1 DKICDQISD
10 AVLDAHLK
18 QDPDAKVACGEWSP
32 AGPRRLVPEPEP
44 TFPFPLETVAKTGMI
59 LLAGEITSRAA
70 VDYQKV
76 VRDTIKHIGYDD
88 SSKGFDYKT
97 CNVLVALEQQSPD
110 IAQGVHLDRSEE
122 DIGAGDQGLMFG
134 YATDETEECMPLTIV
149 LAHKLNAKLAELRRN
164 GTLPWLRPDSKTQ
177 VGARGAAAAAPR
189 VPLSPYSPCPPA
201 PQVTVQYMQDR
212 GAVIPIRVHT
222 IVISVQHDEDVSLD
236 EMRDALKEKV
246 IKAVV
251 PAKYLDDDTIY
262 HLQPSGRFV
271 IGGPQ

>member
-18 QDPDAKVACGEWSP
+18 QDPDAKVAC
-32 AGPRRLVPEPEP
+32 
-44 TFPFPLETVAKTGMI
+44 ETVAKTGMI
-59 LLAGEITSRAA
+59 LLAGEITSRAN

-76 VRDTIKHIGYDD
+76 VRDTIRHIGYDD

-149 LAHKLNAKLAELRRN
+149 LAHKLNAKLAELRRT
-164 GTLPWLRPDSKTQ
+164 GALSWLRPDSKT
-177 VGARGAAAAAPR
+177 
-189 VPLSPYSPCPPA
+189 
-201 PQVTVQYMQDR
+201 QVTVQYMQDR

-222 IVISVQHDEDVSLD
+222 IVISVQHDEDVCLD

-251 PAKYLDDDTIY
+251 PPKYLDDDTIY

>member
-18 QDPDAKVACGEWSP
+18 QDPDAKVAC
-32 AGPRRLVPEPEP
+32 
-44 TFPFPLETVAKTGMI
+44 ETVAKTGMI

-76 VRDTIKHIGYDD
+76 GSARRAHR
-88 SSKGFDYKT
+88 SLRSAPGFDYKT

-177 VGARGAAAAAPR
+177 V
-189 VPLSPYSPCPPA
+189 
-201 PQVTVQYMQDR
+201 TVQYMQDR

-222 IVISVQHDEDVSLD
+222 IVISVQHDEEVCLD

>member
-18 QDPDAKVACGEWSP
+18 QDPDAKVAC
-32 AGPRRLVPEPEP
+32 
-44 TFPFPLETVAKTGMI
+44 ETVAKTGMI
-59 LLAGEITSRAA
+59 LLAGEITSRAV

-76 VRDTIKHIGYDD
+76 VRDTIRHIGYDD
-88 SSKGFDYKT
+88 SSKGT
-97 CNVLVALEQQSPD
+97 R
-110 IAQGVHLDRSEE
+110 GGGGGR
-122 DIGAGDQGLMFG
+122 GLMFG

-177 VGARGAAAAAPR
+177 V
-189 VPLSPYSPCPPA
+189 
-201 PQVTVQYMQDR
+201 TVQYMQDR

-222 IVISVQHDEDVSLD
+222 IVISVQHNEEVSLD

>member
-18 QDPDAKVACGEWSP
+18 QDPDAKVAC
-32 AGPRRLVPEPEP
+32 
-44 TFPFPLETVAKTGMI
+44 ETVAKTGMI
-59 LLAGEITSRAA
+59 LLAGEITSRAN
-70 VDYQKV
+70 VDYQRV
-76 VRDTIKHIGYDD
+76 VRDTIRHIGYDD

-149 LAHKLNAKLAELRRN
+149 LAHKLNAKLAELRRS
-164 GTLPWLRPDSKTQ
+164 GALPWLRPDSKTQ
-177 VGARGAAAAAPR
+177 VRYQWVHKALRSPL
-189 VPLSPYSPCPPA
+189 VPAWPLTGVPW
-201 PQVTVQYMQDR
+201 QVTVQYMQDR

-222 IVISVQHDEDVSLD
+222 IVISVQHDEDVCLD

-251 PAKYLDDDTIY
+251 PPKYLDDDTIY